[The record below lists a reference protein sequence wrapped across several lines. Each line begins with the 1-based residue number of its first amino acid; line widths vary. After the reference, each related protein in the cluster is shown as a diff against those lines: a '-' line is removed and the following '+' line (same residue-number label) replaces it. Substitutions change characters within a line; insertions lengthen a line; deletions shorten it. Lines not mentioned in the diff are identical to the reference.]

1 VSLDAGSQRKIG
13 MQLPPVAGGQPGFDD
28 PRRERLFLS
37 SVAFFSA
44 FALARAIT
52 HALRPK
58 PRRLQGILR
67 RPQRHRHHHLVA
79 GILLLLGD
87 GYLWLA
93 QLGTGGSRAS
103 RWGSRVTSMLYGVGS
118 ALTLDEFALWLN
130 LEDDYWRGE
139 GRKSIDA
146 VVLFGALLSATLLG
160 GPLVRRATRR

>member
-1 VSLDAGSQRKIG
+1 
-13 MQLPPVAGGQPGFDD
+13 MQFPLVAGDQPGLDEN
-28 PRRERLFLS
+28 RRERLFLS

-52 HALRPK
+52 HALRPQ
-58 PRRLQGILR
+58 PRRLRGLLR

-103 RWGSRVTSMLYGVGS
+103 RWGSRVTSVLYGVGS

-130 LEDDYWRGE
+130 LEDDYWRSE

-146 VVLFGALLSATLLG
+146 VVLFGALLSVSLWG
-160 GPLVRRATRR
+160 GPLVRRTPRG